1 MKVRLLIG
9 ANAYAYACITQA
21 NGHQTDIRLDHGKS
35 AVKSLRESAAEY
47 RERSDHLLRMATL
60 ANDAADILEKGN

>member
-9 ANAYAYACITQA
+9 ANAYACIKQA
-21 NGHQTDIRLDHGKS
+21 NGHQTDILLSPGKS
-35 AVKSLRESAAEY
+35 AVRSLRESAAEY

>member
-9 ANAYAYACITQA
+9 ANAYACITQA
-21 NGHQTDIRLDHGKS
+21 NGRQTDIRLNPGKS

-47 RERSDHLLRMATL
+47 LERARHFERMATL
-60 ANDAADILEKGN
+60 AGDAADVLEKGN